1 MKLSNLRIIIGILI
15 FGSAVFY
22 FSFNFGKIRKVGTI
36 IKFLREK
43 DYNQMNLTIEV
54 FDINS
59 GSRVSRKTF
68 LAPLFYDKSKKLVF
82 WSRFKKISLS
92 KQNENHFNFL
102 VNRKKVLIEKCI
114 VESKELY
121 CLKHPFYTV
130 YLPQSSVEEE
140 ICLKSFSDWM

>member
-22 FSFNFGKIRKVGTI
+22 FSFNLGKIRKMGTI

-43 DYNQMNLTIEV
+43 EYNQMNLTIEV

-68 LAPLFYDKSKKLVF
+68 LTPLFYDKSK
-82 WSRFKKISLS
+82 
-92 KQNENHFNFL
+92 N
-102 VNRKKVLIEKCI
+102 
-114 VESKELY
+114 
-121 CLKHPFYTV
+121 
-130 YLPQSSVEEE
+130 
-140 ICLKSFSDWM
+140 